1 MGDTKR
7 CYGPC
12 GQMKPWGEMN
22 GYQWCRECA
31 DAQEAQNR
39 AKSGITSDFGP
50 IAEKAVSD
58 AIALFPPTFGL
69 TSREGTYRIGRR
81 ESYVSRGVVYLYTQ
95 RQWTKEEYVKAYGRE
110 PRTEEDLWVDST
122 KGTIEELKRYI
133 RR

>member
-1 MGDTKR
+1 MEQTKR

-31 DAQEAQNR
+31 DAQEAANR

-58 AIALFPPTFGL
+58 AIAQFPETFALRG
-69 TSREGTYRIGRR
+69 RPGTYRIGRR
-81 ESYVSRGVVYLYTQ
+81 ESYVSRGVIYLYTQ
-95 RQWTKEEYVKAYGRE
+95 RLWTTEEYKSHYGRE
-110 PRTEEDLWVDST
+110 PRTGEDLWVDSA
-122 KGTIEELKRYI
+122 KGTVEELRREIKR
-133 RR
+133 